1 MNDRSRNLSAAPLV
15 GSATLV
21 RGNTLDAGQLPS
33 YAYGARSL
41 MWWGTFGVIAIEGT
55 VFVLMVLTYFYLRAN
70 ADTWPPGVPPPD
82 LRWGTIS
89 TIIML
94 ASALPNHWAKKAAE
108 REELGSLRLAMV
120 VCIVFAIA
128 FLASRAMEFTAL
140 NCRWDTNAYGSAVWM
155 LLGLHTLHLITDFAD
170 TLVLAVLL
178 FTGPLEGKR
187 YVDAAENAMY
197 WYFVVA
203 AWLPIYVVL
212 YWGARF

>member
-1 MNDRSRNLSAAPLV
+1 VNDRSRNLSAAPLV

>member
-1 MNDRSRNLSAAPLV
+1 VNDRSRNLSAAPLV

-178 FTGPLEGKR
+178 FAGPLEGKR